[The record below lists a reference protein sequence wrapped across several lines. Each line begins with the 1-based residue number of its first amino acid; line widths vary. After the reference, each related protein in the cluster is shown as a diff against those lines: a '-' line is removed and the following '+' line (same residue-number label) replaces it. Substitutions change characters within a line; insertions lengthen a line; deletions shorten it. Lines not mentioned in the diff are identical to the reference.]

1 MTRLIR
7 TALALVMCAC
17 AAAASAAAAQRTA
30 ASLSIV
36 SFGPAGEI
44 QNIAEAREIR
54 IVFSEPMVALG
65 AIPERV
71 LAPYVRIT
79 PALPGTFRW
88 SGTTI
93 LIFTP
98 DPRRPLPFATR
109 YNVTIDATA
118 TAVSGRRP
126 WLRGRW
132 RRW

>member
-7 TALALVMCAC
+7 PALLFVVCLC
-17 AAAASAAAAQRTA
+17 AAAASAEPAQRAA
-30 ASLSIV
+30 ASLSVV
-36 SFGPAGEI
+36 SAGPEGEI

-71 LAPYVRIT
+71 AAPYVRIT
-79 PALPGTFRW
+79 PTLPGTFRW

-98 DPRRPLPFATR
+98 DPKQPLPTATR
-109 YNVTIDATA
+109 IGKARF
-118 TAVSGRRP
+118 SKG
-126 WLRGRW
+126 
-132 RRW
+132 